1 MSQPSTIS
9 LERPAPKIA
18 TITFSNPPVNLVV
31 GETVTRLHELVAELG
46 GDPGIQ
52 VVVFKSRVPDFF
64 LNHFD
69 LAAAADFPVP
79 EGNDAVPIWTD
90 VVLRLT
96 KAPYITIA
104 SIRGRTRGGGNE
116 LALACDLRYASREKA
131 MFGQPEVGG
140 GLLPGGGGTERLP
153 RFAGRDRALEIIL
166 SSSDYD
172 AGLAERWGWVTRALP
187 DTELDDFVDTMAARL
202 ASFDR
207 TSLASAKSM
216 INRATLPPDA
226 DLVAAYGEFAR
237 SLTLP
242 GFLTRGRCRGAG
254 RRERPRLRVPDGRVH
269 RHRQPAGLTP
279 ARPAFTA
286 ARLQHRSPL
295 PLDPNRPA
303 GARRDQVLPPLG
315 TTRSRQNAAPG
326 SGNPVIS
333 VLHCASRCHRV
344 PAWRPPRAAP
354 SRPAATASPDHGAR
368 WRPPA
373 AGRRQRCCLASS
385 PHVLFFVWSC
395 PGGFGRVRVRER

>member
-1 MSQPSTIS
+1 MARRARPSSGVPARDNRAALRAAGEHNRMERTMSQPSTIS
-9 LERPAPKIA
+9 LERPTPKIA
-18 TITFSNPPVNLVV
+18 TITFSNPPVNLVT
-31 GETVTRLHELVAELG
+31 GETVTRLHELVTELG
-46 GDPGIQ
+46 DDPGIQ
-52 VVVFKSRVPDFF
+52 VVVFKSGVPDFF

-79 EGNDAVPIWTD
+79 EGNDAVPVWTD

-187 DTELDDFVDTMAARL
+187 DAELDDFVDTMAARL

-216 INRATLPPDA
+216 VNRATLPPDA
-226 DLVAAYGEFAR
+226 DLVAAYGEFAH

-242 GFLTRGRCRGAG
+242 GFLTRGRAG
-254 RRERPRLRVPDGRVH
+254 GPEEASTV
-269 RHRQPAGLTP
+269 PAGSPSATP
-279 ARPAFTA
+279 PPGSH
-286 ARLQHRSPL
+286 Q
-295 PLDPNRPA
+295 
-303 GARRDQVLPPLG
+303 RR
-315 TTRSRQNAAPG
+315 TNAAQ
-326 SGNPVIS
+326 
-333 VLHCASRCHRV
+333 HWV
-344 PAWRPPRAAP
+344 PR
-354 SRPAATASPDHGAR
+354 
-368 WRPPA
+368 
-373 AGRRQRCCLASS
+373 
-385 PHVLFFVWSC
+385 
-395 PGGFGRVRVRER
+395 